1 MCCRRPCSCANRC
14 ALRRKAND
22 RPGARRRRRQRRR
35 LDRRTSRAGTD
46 RRRRQRGALRRGKGA
61 NAAVAAARAG
71 AAVRYCG
78 AVGRDDA
85 GSGAVAELRTE
96 GIDVTDVATL
106 DGVSTGTALIVVDR
120 KGENQIAVG
129 AGANAAVDPAA
140 VRTAVARAAGWAGCV
155 LVSAEVT
162 PDAVVAAVE
171 SAASHRIPCVLN
183 PAPVTSGLVE
193 LFGLGPV
200 LTPNSSS

>member
-1 MCCRRPCSCANRC
+1 MTARVLVVGAVNVDVVSTDE
-14 ALRRKAND
+14 L
-22 RPGARRRRRQRRR
+22 PGPGQNVV
-35 LDRRTSRAGTD
+35 
-46 RRRRQRGALRRGKGA
+46 GASAERYGGGKGA
-61 NAAVAAARAG
+61 NAAVAAAGAG
-71 AAVRYCG
+71 AEVRYCG

-155 LVSAEVT
+155 LVSAEIT

-171 SAASHRIPCVLN
+171 SAASHRIPAC
-183 PAPVTSGLVE
+183 
-193 LFGLGPV
+193 
-200 LTPNSSS
+200 